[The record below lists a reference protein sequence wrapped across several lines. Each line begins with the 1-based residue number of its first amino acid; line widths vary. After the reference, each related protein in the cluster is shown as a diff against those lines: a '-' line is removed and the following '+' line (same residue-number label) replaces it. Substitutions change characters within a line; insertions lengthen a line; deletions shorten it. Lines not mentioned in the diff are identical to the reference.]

1 MLNRGKGP
9 AVHSL
14 RAQADRRLYQ
24 QYMKHALE
32 LQDGLEIKQA
42 MVTKILCENG
52 AVSGLQTQ
60 TGAEYQVKSIIIATG
75 TYLDSTTI
83 TGSCVV
89 SSGPDGMHASVG
101 LSDCLKDLGLP
112 MRRFKTGTPPRINR
126 RSVDFSKMEL
136 QPGDSKPEPFSFS
149 TTHVLNNQAVC
160 YLTYTNEATHAV
172 IRANLDRSPLYDGTI
187 QAVGPRYC
195 PSIETKIVRFPDKT
209 RHQIFVE
216 PCGLHTEEL
225 YLQGLSSSLPEEVQ
239 VQMLH
244 TIPGLEH
251 AQMMRPAYAIEYDCL
266 DPTALLPT
274 LECKAISGLYG
285 AGQFNGTSGYEEAAV
300 QGLVAGVNAALKIQ
314 GKPPMILTRD
324 QCYIGTLI
332 DDLVTKGTNEPYRIM
347 TSRSEYRLLHRQDNA
362 DDRLTSVG
370 FQVGLIPKQRLL
382 DVEEKYRQVRQ
393 EIRRLESTGVA
404 ESPALHDFLERAG
417 TTAVKGSARL
427 CDLIRRPQIHYD
439 DLAPLDPNRP
449 SLAPAI
455 REQVEIQLKYAG
467 YLARQERQVEEF
479 RREESRSLP
488 SDLDYQSINGL
499 RLEARQ
505 KLSEIRPI
513 SIGQAGRISG
523 VSPADIAVLLIYLEQ
538 HQKMQ

>member
-1 MLNRGKGP
+1 
-9 AVHSL
+9 
-14 RAQADRRLYQ
+14 
-24 QYMKHALE
+24 
-32 LQDGLEIKQA
+32 
-42 MVTKILCENG
+42 
-52 AVSGLQTQ
+52 
-60 TGAEYQVKSIIIATG
+60 
-75 TYLDSTTI
+75 
-83 TGSCVV
+83 
-89 SSGPDGMHASVG
+89 
-101 LSDCLKDLGLP
+101 
-112 MRRFKTGTPPRINR
+112 
-126 RSVDFSKMEL
+126 
-136 QPGDSKPEPFSFS
+136 
-149 TTHVLNNQAVC
+149 
-160 YLTYTNEATHAV
+160 
-172 IRANLDRSPLYDGTI
+172 
-187 QAVGPRYC
+187 
-195 PSIETKIVRFPDKT
+195 
-209 RHQIFVE
+209 
-216 PCGLHTEEL
+216 
-225 YLQGLSSSLPEEVQ
+225 
-239 VQMLH
+239 
-244 TIPGLEH
+244 
-251 AQMMRPAYAIEYDCL
+251 MRPAYAIEYDCL

-314 GKPPMILTRD
+314 GNPPMILTRD

-370 FQVGLIPKQRLL
+370 FQIGLIPKQRLL